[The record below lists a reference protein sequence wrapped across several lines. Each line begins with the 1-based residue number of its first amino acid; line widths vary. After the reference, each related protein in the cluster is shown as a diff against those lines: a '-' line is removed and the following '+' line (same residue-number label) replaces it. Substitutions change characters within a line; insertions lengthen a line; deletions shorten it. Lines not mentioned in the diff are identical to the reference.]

1 MRKILTFLLLIFL
14 MTSCELAQQA
24 LSTLNMT
31 QCEYSFNSV
40 NNVSLGGINVSNV
53 HSITDINPVTAASLL
68 ASLTKTSGTLP
79 ISFNLNLDVKNPGS
93 QTAALQGMAFILK
106 LDSLELTQGTVNTP
120 IQILAGAKNV
130 LPVNLAFDLK
140 QLLKGE
146 SAATIKNMAFA
157 ITGLG
162 EGNAVKMTLLVK
174 PNMTIGGRTISIP
187 NYIPISF
194 NLK

>member
-1 MRKILTFLLLIFL
+1 MS
-14 MTSCELAQQA
+14 SCELAQQA

-40 NNVSLGGINVSNV
+40 NALALGGINISNIK
-53 HSITDINPVTAASLL
+53 SIEDIDPLKVVALL
-68 ASLTKTSGTLP
+68 ASLNKTSGTLP

-93 QTAALQGMAFILK
+93 QTAALQSMAFILK
-106 LDSLELTQGTVNTP
+106 LDDMQLTQGAVNQP

-130 LPVNLAFDLK
+130 LPLNLSFDLK

-146 SAATIKNMAFA
+146 TATTIKNMALA

-162 EGNAVKMTLLVK
+162 EGDAVKMTLLVK
-174 PNMTIGGRTISIP
+174 PNMTIGGRTVSVP

-194 NLK
+194 TLK